1 MMNNMSLEYQKG
13 TQKGLNQ
20 FQIKI
25 LMAFLMVFDHIHYI
39 PNLLSGPVVG
49 IFHVITR
56 IVGVWFAYC
65 AVDGVMHTHN
75 IKKYSI
81 RLFTWAGIMLIG
93 NQILNNMYS
102 VKKIYITNNIFMTI
116 AVGVLM
122 IVILRK
128 INNKLISYLS
138 TAFIF
143 LAGALFTEGGLTI
156 LPFML
161 ITYLTYNKR
170 KTRNISY
177 IVLSIL
183 LFLTSFND
191 YGDISS
197 TLDMLAFNSDFM
209 FIFVLPFIYLYN
221 GERGADSKFSKY
233 FFYVFYPAHLWII
246 MTIAYIVSK

>member
-1 MMNNMSLEYQKG
+1 MMNNMSLEYQEG
-13 TQKGLNQ
+13 TQSGLNQ

-39 PNLLSGPVVG
+39 PGLLPEQVVG

-65 AVDGVMHTHN
+65 AVEGVMHTHN
-75 IKKYSI
+75 IKKYTI
-81 RLFTWAGIMLIG
+81 RLFTWSGIMLIG
-93 NQILNNMYS
+93 NQILNNMYRA
-102 VKKIYITNNIFMTI
+102 KNIYIENNIFMTI

-128 INNKLISYLS
+128 INNKLISYIS

-143 LAGALFTEGGLTI
+143 LAGTLFAEGGLTI

-161 ITYLTYNKR
+161 ITYSTYNKR
-170 KTRNISY
+170 KTRNIIY

-221 GERGADSKFSKY
+221 GERGGDSKFSKY
-233 FFYVFYPAHLWII
+233 FFYIFYPAHLWII
-246 MTIAYIVSK
+246 MTIAYLVSK

>member
-13 TQKGLNQ
+13 TQSGLNQ

-39 PNLLSGPVVG
+39 PGLLPEPIVG
-49 IFHVITR
+49 VFHVITR

-65 AVDGVMHTHN
+65 AVEGVMHTHN
-75 IKKYSI
+75 IKKYTI

-93 NQILNNMYS
+93 NQILNNMYRA
-102 VKKIYITNNIFMTI
+102 KNIYIENNIFMTI

-122 IVILRK
+122 IVALTK
-128 INNKLISYLS
+128 ISNRLISYIATTL
-138 TAFIF
+138 IL
-143 LAGALFTEGGLTI
+143 LAGALLTEGGLTI

-161 ITYLTYNKR
+161 ITYLTYDKE
-170 KTRNISY
+170 KIRNISY

-246 MTIAYIVSK
+246 MTIAYLVSK

>member
-13 TQKGLNQ
+13 TQSGLNQ

-39 PNLLSGPVVG
+39 PGLLPEPVVG

-65 AVDGVMHTHN
+65 AVEGVMHTHN

-93 NQILNNMYS
+93 NQILNNMYRA
-102 VKKIYITNNIFMTI
+102 KNIYIENNIFMTI

-122 IVILRK
+122 IVALTK
-128 INNKLISYLS
+128 ISNRLISYIA
-138 TAFIF
+138 TTFIL
-143 LAGALFTEGGLTI
+143 LAGALLTEGGLTI

-161 ITYLTYNKR
+161 ITYLTYDKE
-170 KTRNISY
+170 KIRNISY

-221 GERGADSKFSKY
+221 GERGGDSKFSKY

-246 MTIAYIVSK
+246 MTIAYLVSK

>member
-13 TQKGLNQ
+13 TQSGLNQ

-39 PNLLSGPVVG
+39 PGLLPEPIVG
-49 IFHVITR
+49 VFHVITR

-65 AVDGVMHTHN
+65 AVEGVMHTHN
-75 IKKYSI
+75 IKKYTI

-93 NQILNNMYS
+93 NQILNNMYRA
-102 VKKIYITNNIFMTI
+102 KNIYIENNIFMTI

-122 IVILRK
+122 IVALTK
-128 INNKLISYLS
+128 ISNRLISYIATTL
-138 TAFIF
+138 IL
-143 LAGALFTEGGLTI
+143 LAGALLTDGGLTI

-161 ITYLTYNKR
+161 ITYLTYDKE
-170 KTRNISY
+170 KIRNISY

-246 MTIAYIVSK
+246 MTIAYLVSK

>member
-13 TQKGLNQ
+13 TQSGLNQ

-39 PNLLSGPVVG
+39 PGLLPEPVVG

-65 AVDGVMHTHN
+65 AVEGVMHTHN
-75 IKKYSI
+75 IKKYTI

-93 NQILNNMYS
+93 NQILNNMYRA
-102 VKKIYITNNIFMTI
+102 KNIYIENNIFMTI

-122 IVILRK
+122 IVALTK
-128 INNKLISYLS
+128 ISNRLISYIATTL
-138 TAFIF
+138 IL
-143 LAGALFTEGGLTI
+143 LAGALLTEGGLTI

-161 ITYLTYNKR
+161 ITYLTYDKE
-170 KTRNISY
+170 KIRNISY

-221 GERGADSKFSKY
+221 GERGGDSKFSKY
-233 FFYVFYPAHLWII
+233 FFYIFYPAHLWII
-246 MTIAYIVSK
+246 MTIAYLVSK

>member
-1 MMNNMSLEYQKG
+1 MMNNMSLEYQEG
-13 TQKGLNQ
+13 TQSGLNQ

-39 PNLLSGPVVG
+39 PGLLPEPVVG

-65 AVDGVMHTHN
+65 AVEGVMHTHN
-75 IKKYSI
+75 IKKYTI

-93 NQILNNMYS
+93 NQILNNMYRA
-102 VKKIYITNNIFMTI
+102 KNIYIENNIFMTI

-122 IVILRK
+122 IVALTK
-128 INNKLISYLS
+128 ISNRLISYIATTL
-138 TAFIF
+138 IL
-143 LAGALFTEGGLTI
+143 LAGALLTEGGLTI

-161 ITYLTYNKR
+161 ITYLTYDKE
-170 KTRNISY
+170 KIRNISY

-221 GERGADSKFSKY
+221 GERGGDSKFSKY
-233 FFYVFYPAHLWII
+233 FFYIFYPAHLWII
-246 MTIAYIVSK
+246 MTIAYLVSK

>member
-13 TQKGLNQ
+13 TKNGLNQ

-39 PNLLSGPVVG
+39 PSLLPEPIVG
-49 IFHVITR
+49 VFHVITR

-65 AVDGVMHTHN
+65 AVEGVMHTHN
-75 IKKYSI
+75 IKKYTI

-93 NQILNNMYS
+93 NQILNNMYRA
-102 VKKIYITNNIFMTI
+102 KNIYIENNIFMTI

-122 IVILRK
+122 IVSLTK
-128 INNKLISYLS
+128 ISNRLISYIATTL
-138 TAFIF
+138 IL
-143 LAGALFTEGGLTI
+143 LAGVLLTEGGMTM

-161 ITYLTYNKR
+161 ITYLTYDKE
-170 KTRNISY
+170 KIRNISY

-191 YGDISS
+191 YGDILS

-221 GERGADSKFSKY
+221 GERGGDSKLSKY
-233 FFYVFYPAHLWII
+233 FFYVFYPVHLWII
-246 MTIAYIVSK
+246 MTIAYLVSK

>member
-1 MMNNMSLEYQKG
+1 MMNNMSLEYQEG
-13 TQKGLNQ
+13 TQSGLNQ

-39 PNLLSGPVVG
+39 PGLLPEPVVG

-65 AVDGVMHTHN
+65 AVEGVIHTHN
-75 IKKYSI
+75 IKKYTI

-93 NQILNNMYS
+93 NQILNNMYRA
-102 VKKIYITNNIFMTI
+102 KNIYIENNIFMTI

-122 IVILRK
+122 IVALTK
-128 INNKLISYLS
+128 ISNRLISYIATTL
-138 TAFIF
+138 IL
-143 LAGALFTEGGLTI
+143 LAGALLTEGGLTI

-161 ITYLTYNKR
+161 ITYLTYDKE
-170 KTRNISY
+170 KIRNISY

>member
-13 TQKGLNQ
+13 TQSGLNQ

-39 PNLLSGPVVG
+39 PGLLPEPVVG

-65 AVDGVMHTHN
+65 AVEGVMHTHN
-75 IKKYSI
+75 IKKYTI

-93 NQILNNMYS
+93 NQILNNMYRA
-102 VKKIYITNNIFMTI
+102 KNIYIENNIFMTI

-122 IVILRK
+122 IVALTK
-128 INNKLISYLS
+128 ISNRLISYIA
-138 TAFIF
+138 TTFIF
-143 LAGALFTEGGLTI
+143 LAGALLTEGGLTI

-161 ITYLTYNKR
+161 ITYLTYDKE
-170 KTRNISY
+170 KIKNISY

-221 GERGADSKFSKY
+221 GERGGDSKFSKY

-246 MTIAYIVSK
+246 MTIAYLVSK

>member
-13 TQKGLNQ
+13 TQSGLNQ

-39 PNLLSGPVVG
+39 PGLLPEPVVG

-65 AVDGVMHTHN
+65 AVEGVMHTHN
-75 IKKYSI
+75 IKKYTI

-93 NQILNNMYS
+93 NQILNNMYRA
-102 VKKIYITNNIFMTI
+102 KNIYIENNIFMTI

-122 IVILRK
+122 IVALTK
-128 INNKLISYLS
+128 ISNRLISYIATTL
-138 TAFIF
+138 IL
-143 LAGALFTEGGLTI
+143 LAGALLTEGGLTI

-161 ITYLTYNKR
+161 ITYLTYDKE
-170 KTRNISY
+170 KIRNISY

-221 GERGADSKFSKY
+221 GERGGDSKFSKY

-246 MTIAYIVSK
+246 MTIAYLVSK